1 MQTERLPTSITGFST
16 TAYVLTLE
24 FTLKYDLDVGIGL
37 ELTTAI
43 RA

>member
-1 MQTERLPTSITGFST
+1 MQTERLHVDNGFSA